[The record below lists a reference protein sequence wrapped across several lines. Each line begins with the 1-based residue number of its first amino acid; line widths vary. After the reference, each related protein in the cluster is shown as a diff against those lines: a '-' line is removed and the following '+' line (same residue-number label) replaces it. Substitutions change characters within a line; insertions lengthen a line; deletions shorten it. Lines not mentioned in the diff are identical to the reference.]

1 GFASTCPRS
10 SQMACLGRGAGNFA
24 CSAWENLIGL
34 PGLKRKDHETRQNTL
49 WRNVMGR
56 AGSQPH
62 AEIGRASAGG
72 TVTRRAT
79 SASSG
84 GRADAGAGSTN
95 TTQNVDLW
103 RVETEP
109 R

>member
-1 GFASTCPRS
+1 
-10 SQMACLGRGAGNFA
+10 MACLGRDAGN
-24 CSAWENLIGL
+24 SASSTWENLIGL
-34 PGLKRKDHETRQNTL
+34 PGLKRKDHETRQKTL
-49 WRNVMGR
+49 CRNVVGR
-56 AGSQPH
+56 AGSQPY
-62 AEIGRASAGG
+62 AEIRRASAGG
-72 TVTRRAT
+72 TVARRAT
-79 SASSG
+79 SAASG

>member
-1 GFASTCPRS
+1 
-10 SQMACLGRGAGNFA
+10 MACVGRGAGNSA
-24 CSAWENLIGL
+24 SSAWENLIGV

-49 WRNVMGR
+49 CRNVVGR

-62 AEIGRASAGG
+62 PEIGRASAGG

-79 SASSG
+79 SAASG

-103 RVETEP
+103 RLEAES